1 MHKMY
6 PPDSTPRP
14 QQLIVTVFGLYS
26 RSHGDGIAVAD
37 LIRLLADCG
46 VESSAVRSSVSR
58 LKKQGWLEASRRRGG
73 AFYSPSSH
81 MLEVLEEGDARIY
94 SPPRATLAD
103 RWLLATFSVPESRRN
118 LRHRIRSTFT
128 KWGAGSVTPGV
139 WIAPG
144 HNESRIRA
152 ELTAEGLAGY
162 VDFFAA
168 RYLGEDFA
176 EQVAKWWDLP
186 TLAELYAAFDRHW
199 RPLLSRTNPTQTEAF
214 SSYVTLMTEWRRLP
228 YLDPGLPLEL
238 LPAPWPA
245 QSAADLL
252 ATLHERFAPL
262 ALNHYEETIAG
273 S

>member
-1 MHKMY
+1 MLKVF
-6 PPDSTPRP
+6 PSDSAPRP

-26 RSHGDGIAVAD
+26 RARGEGIAIAD

-58 LKKQGWLEASRRRGG
+58 LKKQGWLKVSRRG
-73 AFYSPSSH
+73 AGAIYSPSAK

-103 RWLLATFSVPESRRN
+103 RWLLATFSVPESKRN

-128 KWGAGSVTPGV
+128 KWGAGSVTAGV

-144 HNESRIRA
+144 HNEARIRA
-152 ELTAEGLAGY
+152 ELEADGLVGY

-168 RYLGEDFA
+168 RYLGEDFRDK
-176 EQVAKWWDLP
+176 VAQWWDLP
-186 TLAELYAAFDRHW
+186 TLGALYNAFERHW
-199 RPLLSRTNPTQTEAF
+199 RPMLDCPNPTPAETFA
-214 SSYVTLMTEWRRLP
+214 SYVTLMTEWRRLP

-238 LPAPWPA
+238 LPTPWPA

-252 ATLHERFAPL
+252 TGLHERFAPL
-262 ALNHYEETIAG
+262 ARNHYEETA
-273 S
+273 SR